1 MIRLPRKLIIILILV
16 GLIFSITID
25 NIAFA
30 REIEEQE
37 IEEYYRGKVLFVQE
51 LESESYSRM
60 VEQRAEVLLTTG
72 PHQGERITVTN
83 TYEEGNTY
91 LSLYLEEEQDVI
103 LVSRDREGQLDQIYL
118 HDVARDRGL
127 FYLII
132 IFMLLLLIVGGKSGL
147 KTIITLVFAGLII
160 GRFML
165 PLLLEGYDPIFI
177 TTVSAVIIIIPTLLI
192 IGGINEKSLAAIIG
206 TATGVGI
213 AGLLTLWVGE
223 LSHLTGFN
231 SEEAMM
237 LFNLD
242 QDINIRG
249 LLFAG
254 IIIGSLGAVTDVSMS
269 VASAISEISNNNRRL
284 RVSDLMLAGLNVGRD
299 IMGTMANT
307 LLLAYV
313 GSAIPLL
320 LLLLG
325 VEMHWMRIINM
336 DIIAT
341 EFVRGITGSIGLI
354 ISIPV
359 TAFVAAVLMGENK

>member
-1 MIRLPRKLIIILILV
+1 MFQFSKKLLLILILLS
-16 GLIFSITID
+16 LILSIGID
-25 NIAFA
+25 NITHA
-30 REIEEQE
+30 RDIEEQF
-37 IEEYYRGKVLFVQE
+37 EEYYRGKVLSVQE
-51 LESESYSRM
+51 FVHDEYSRM
-60 VEQRAEVLLTTG
+60 IQQKAEVVITTG
-72 PHQGERITVTN
+72 PHRGERITVTN
-83 TYEEGNTY
+83 NYEKGSTY
-91 LSLYLEEEQDVI
+91 LSLYLEEKQDVI
-103 LVSRDREGQLDQIYL
+103 LVSRDTNGRVDQIQL

-127 FYLII
+127 FYLTA
-132 IFMLLLLIVGGKSGL
+132 IFLLLLLLVGGKAGL
-147 KTIITLVFAGLII
+147 KTIITLAFAGVII
-160 GRFML
+160 ARFML
-165 PLLLEGYDPIFI
+165 PLLLRGYDPIFI
-177 TTVSAVIIIIPTLLI
+177 TSISAIIIIIPSLLI
-192 IGGINEKSLAAIIG
+192 IGGFNEKSVAAIIG
-206 TATGVGI
+206 TATGVAI
-213 AGLLTLWVGE
+213 AGILTLWVGE
-223 LSHLTGFN
+223 VSHLTGFN

-237 LFNLD
+237 LFNLE

-254 IIIGSLGAVTDVSMS
+254 IIVGSLGAVTDVSMS
-269 VASAISEISNNNRRL
+269 VASAISEISNSNPSL
-284 RVSDLMLAGLNVGRD
+284 RVHSLMIGGLNVGRD

-359 TAFVAAVLMGENK
+359 TAFIAAILSARKS